1 MARLLLTGGAP
12 DEPATSDWD
21 AICSRPGPTQL
32 FDALFRALVGCGLP
46 AQARTESSKDD
57 AIKGGTVWLGDERL
71 GVKVVEARS
80 AETTAVPM
88 RCRWRTFGLPGMTIV
103 WDFSLEY
110 AGQLGYV
117 AFRHKRLECEFD
129 SPASQQTFMDIYRQ
143 AIGKDA
149 IFDVVGDKG

>member
-1 MARLLLTGGAP
+1 
-12 DEPATSDWD
+12 
-21 AICSRPGPTQL
+21 
-32 FDALFRALVGCGLP
+32 LVGCRLP
-46 AQARTESSKDD
+46 AQTRTEADQDD
-57 AIKGGTVWLGDERL
+57 ANEVATIWSGTERL
-71 GVKVVEARS
+71 GVKVVEIAS
-80 AETTAVPM
+80 AETTAFPM